1 MNTFIETTIHI
12 DKIFEESKRR
22 SEIWKNIRENRS
34 ITSTYVLM
42 EFKRRVILSCILLY
56 NICKEENGRAEAERR
71 LSKEYSGRTVK
82 MALKILARLDEG
94 NVLNNEKVLLRL
106 RRYIRWQLMDWFMRD
121 MEVLLDETECE
132 LARESVK
139 EMEGDF
145 TANIRCNKKF
155 CQCNLP
161 IFLSR
166 HITEIKKINEM
177 LKTEKEFNSLCSC
190 LEKTI
195 KDLES
200 SKGERMC
207 WTLSDLIIC
216 LESPEDAR
224 IYTSNISHFEPLC
237 RIVNKKLF

>member
-1 MNTFIETTIHI
+1 
-12 DKIFEESKRR
+12 
-22 SEIWKNIRENRS
+22 
-34 ITSTYVLM
+34 M

-56 NICKEENGRAEAERR
+56 NIFREENGRAKAERR

-82 MALKILARLDEG
+82 MALKILAKLDEG
-94 NVLNNEKVLLRL
+94 NVLDNEKILLRL

-121 MEVLLDETECE
+121 IEVLLDETECE
-132 LARESVK
+132 LAQKSVI

-145 TANIRCNKKF
+145 TAHLHCNKKL

-161 IFLSR
+161 TFLSR
-166 HITEIKKINEM
+166 HVKDVKEIKKINEM
-177 LKTEKEFNSLCSC
+177 LKTEKEFSCLCSR

-195 KDLES
+195 GDLES
-200 SKGERMC
+200 SKGEKTC

-224 IYTSNISHFEPLC
+224 IYTTDVNHFEPIC
-237 RIVNKKLF
+237 RIVNKNLF